1 MSEIIGLDIAKSVFQ
16 AHGVD
21 AEGQPDLKRRLS
33 RAEVLPFFQSLPP
46 ALVGMEACAT
56 SHHWAREIAN
66 CGHDVRLIPPSYVKA
81 YVKRDKSDLKD
92 AEAICEA
99 VGRPTMRFATVK
111 TIEQQGLQSL
121 HRTRQHLLDQCQST
135 LVALRALMAEFGLVE
150 ARGRRGASSLL
161 AAAKTCSEL
170 TGSGSASFAF
180 KQLEDQ
186 YAHTKARLV
195 EVAAELQR
203 WHSASQLSRRLA
215 TIPGVGYL
223 CASALTIPLA
233 EPSRFNSGRAFAS
246 YLGLVPKQRSSGSV
260 VRLGRISKAGDR
272 HLRSMLVMGGIS
284 CLRYGGTGRGPY
296 ATWITQLRER
306 RPGRVVAVA
315 VANRNARI
323 AWALAARGGEFVEP
337 A

>member
-1 MSEIIGLDIAKSVFQ
+1 MSEIIGLDIAKSIFQ

-21 AEGQPDLKRRLS
+21 AEGRPDLKRRLS

-56 SHHWAREIAN
+56 SHHWAREIAS

-99 VGRPTMRFATVK
+99 VGRPTMRFAKAK

-135 LVALRALMAEFGLVE
+135 LIALRALMAEFGLVE
-150 ARGRRGASSLL
+150 ARGRRGASTLL
-161 AAAKTCSEL
+161 AAARTLSEL
-170 TGSGSASFAF
+170 TDGGSASLAF
-180 KQLEDQ
+180 KQLADQ
-186 YAHTKARLV
+186 HSHTKARV
-195 EVAAELQR
+195 DDVTSAIQR
-203 WHSASQLSRRLA
+203 WHDASQLSQRLA
-215 TIPGVGYL
+215 TIPGVGFL

-233 EPSRFNSGRAFAS
+233 EPGRFTSGRAFAA
-246 YLGLVPKQRSSGSV
+246 YLGLVPKQRSSGGV

-272 HLRSMLVMGGIS
+272 HLRSMLVMGSIS
-284 CLRYGGTGRGPY
+284 CLRHGRSESGPY
-296 ATWITQLRER
+296 ATWIKQLRER

-315 VANRNARI
+315 LANRNARI
-323 AWALAARGGEFVEP
+323 AWALAARGGEFVQP
-337 A
+337 T